1 MTLKTTILAIV
12 GSLTLAIPH
21 TYQYT
26 FAETSGKLSQAQPSL
41 KASAIPKSVVLQVR
55 QDMAKRLNL
64 KLTDVRL
71 TRVESKIFDACLN
84 LPTKNEKCKEIGYK
98 GWAIRVGVGKQ
109 SWLYHAVS
117 RQNLSNNFRVNW
129 LQSLP
134 KDVKQTAISNVT
146 RFSELQLGKIKVVSV
161 EPRTWKNNCLEFA
174 KTDRRCNSTK
184 TLGWL
189 IKLKSDTYGG
199 KLRLNENVPSQW
211 VYRSDL
217 DGKIVELDLVS
228 SMGNLSQ
235 KASAGILSDAAKRS
249 QTQLSAWKVD
259 KIQNVQWSTRSG
271 DGPSRPIT
279 GAVPVENYTFGWK
292 VLVSSPKQ
300 KWVYYAT
307 KNGFEFDVPK
317 SVPSYLVEEAIKAA
331 SVQTGKPASN
341 FRLHWAELLTWDDTC
356 LGVTINKPACEKTPV
371 LGWGISLMESSSTV
385 YAFHSRFDR
394 DVRFVGS
401 SPWFPPPS
409 ANPGGR

>member
-26 FAETSGKLSQAQPSL
+26 LAETPGKLSQAQPSL
-41 KASAIPKSVVLQVR
+41 KASEIPKSVVLQVR
-55 QDMAKRLNL
+55 QDMRKRLNL
-64 KLTDVRL
+64 KLTDVRVA
-71 TRVESKIFDACLN
+71 RVEPKIFDTCLN
-84 LPTKNEKCKEIGYK
+84 LPAKNEKCKEIAYK
-98 GWAIRVGVGKQ
+98 GWAIRVGAGKQ
-109 SWLYHAVS
+109 SWLYHTVS
-117 RQNLSNNFRVNW
+117 PQNLSNNFRINW

-146 RFSELQLGKIKVVSV
+146 RFSELPLGKIKVVSV
-161 EPRTWKNNCLEFA
+161 EPRTWKNNCLELA

-184 TLGWL
+184 TPGWL
-189 IKLKSDTYGG
+189 IKLKSD
-199 KLRLNENVPSQW
+199 RLNENVPSQW

-217 DGKIVELDLVS
+217 DGKIVELDLVT

-235 KASAGILSDAAKRS
+235 KAIAGILSDAVKRS
-249 QTQLSAWKVD
+249 QTQPSAWKVD

-292 VLVSSPKQ
+292 VLVSSLKQ

-371 LGWGISLMESSSTV
+371 LGWRINVMESNSTLFT
-385 YAFHSRFDR
+385 FHSRFDR